1 MTGKSHPGGRRER
14 IVVVAA
20 PEAGSQRPEK
30 AAKTSER
37 DTNPRFMREV
47 VRLEEESG
55 FVHFYL
61 ACGHLITIGKGNLKS
76 QPAQMECWACAKEV
90 C

>member
-1 MTGKSHPGGRRER
+1 
-14 IVVVAA
+14 
-20 PEAGSQRPEK
+20 
-30 AAKTSER
+30 
-37 DTNPRFMREV
+37 MREV